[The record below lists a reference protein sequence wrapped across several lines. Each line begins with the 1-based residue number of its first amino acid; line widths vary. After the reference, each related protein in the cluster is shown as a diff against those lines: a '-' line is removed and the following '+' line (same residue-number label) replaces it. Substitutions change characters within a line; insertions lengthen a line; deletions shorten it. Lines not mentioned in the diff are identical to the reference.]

1 MGSEAVGCEQCGA
14 IMVPGADGRTYACEY
29 CRAQVL
35 VTVDAAQIAAGMK
48 LDLADATAFLDRLA
62 EALETAVADRTKIR
76 REGVRVVAIELDL
89 DPDMFVAKREARG
102 LVAQHKR
109 MVRGIALK
117 TATHP
122 LDRWVE
128 MLSAA
133 LATHANEHARTT
145 EALAAFF
152 GRR

>member
-1 MGSEAVGCEQCGA
+1 
-14 IMVPGADGRTYACEY
+14 MVPGSDGRTYACQY

-35 VTVDAAQIAAGMK
+35 VTVDAAQIAAGMR

-62 EALETAVADRTKIR
+62 EALETAVADRTKVR
-76 REGVRVVAIELDL
+76 RDGPRVVAIELDL
-89 DPDMFVAKREARG
+89 DPDMFVAKRDPRG
-102 LVAQHKR
+102 IVAQHKK

-133 LATHANEHARTT
+133 LATHANEHTRTT
-145 EALAAFF
+145 EALATFF